1 MNKTDIY
8 LVARREMSVRLK
20 SKPVLFSSILF
31 LCLAIMAPMFN
42 SFQVSDRG
50 IEKISAVV
58 EGNNLRY
65 KLITNGLLTPKAR
78 EIGFKISLS
87 KRKIISADR
96 KFLEKSQEV
105 LIFARDSGFSVIASE
120 SLNPNGLNFIVATL
134 REIRVN
140 EYLSSLGL
148 KYADYSSLV
157 MPKIQILSSEIQK
170 NKEDKKNTAT
180 FLIIFLY
187 SLISIS
193 SGFLSMSIIE
203 EKSSKVIE
211 VILNSTSIKSLFY
224 GKVLGVMTFA
234 LVQFSLT
241 ALAFYVSSYLNG
253 STLQI
258 SLSILESLVFF
269 LWVLISL
276 STYAFVYGGI
286 SALVSRSEDMGA
298 VQGPL
303 GLILISSLYLSVYI
317 INSSSTSISNW
328 LIYVPLLNL
337 LVIPAANVVGALTGV
352 EVVASSVV
360 VILILVTLM
369 LLMTKLY
376 ETYILRKGTNNFF
389 STIFTIFRRAERSS
403 T

>member
-180 FLIIFLY
+180 LLIIFLY